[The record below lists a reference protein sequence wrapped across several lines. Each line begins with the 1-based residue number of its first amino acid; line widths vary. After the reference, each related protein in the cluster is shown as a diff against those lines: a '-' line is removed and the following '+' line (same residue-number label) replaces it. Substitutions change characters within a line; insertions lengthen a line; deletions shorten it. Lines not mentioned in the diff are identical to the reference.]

1 MKRPCAV
8 RRGLGPG
15 REFLGLGITLPFAAL
30 PLCQPNFQSLSA
42 LTMGIPKSDSVV
54 DEKNDEQT
62 DRLLRRWRRANA
74 TLFMTV
80 LVIVAICAAVF
91 FLLMWG

>member
-1 MKRPCAV
+1 VA
-8 RRGLGPG
+8 
-15 REFLGLGITLPFAAL
+15 
-30 PLCQPNFQSLSA
+30 
-42 LTMGIPKSDSVV
+42 
-54 DEKNDEQT
+54 EKNDEQT

-91 FLLMWG
+91 FLLTWG